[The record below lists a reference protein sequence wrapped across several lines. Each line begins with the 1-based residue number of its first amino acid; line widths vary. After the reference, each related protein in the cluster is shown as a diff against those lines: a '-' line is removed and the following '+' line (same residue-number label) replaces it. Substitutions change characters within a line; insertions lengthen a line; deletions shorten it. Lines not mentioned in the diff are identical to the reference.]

1 MREGLVSR
9 FTHMAHKGAV
19 RNYAMTLATARIT
32 AHVGVPEL
40 GIFSTVHAILVLFD
54 LANFR

>member
-1 MREGLVSR
+1 MSR